1 VRSSARSFD
10 RRWHGPSARRRKAD
24 AVLHVTNGD
33 SAAETL
39 RRTALGGS
47 VLPWQDVLHAGPV
60 PAEPRAQLL
69 ERRATFLAEC
79 GWGSAPGIRGTLQK
93 RDEQLRRAVADGTEV
108 VLWFEHDLYDQL
120 QLLDVLA
127 LSRAM
132 GAAPSAIVV
141 DSFPGKPSF
150 RGLGELTAEELETLW
165 PARGTVGGEALETAV
180 AVWDAFRAREP
191 AALAGWAVGG
201 TPGLRFLAPALE
213 RLLQELPALAG
224 GLSTTER
231 TALLAIADG
240 ASTPSAAF
248 VAAQGLERAPF
259 LGDTWFYRSLAELGR
274 GPARLLETE
283 GGGELPEP
291 PPPLGDR
298 RAFAGLS
305 LRLTSAGRRVLRGE
319 DDRVEL
325 LGIDRWVGGA
335 HIVPDALWRWEPAER
350 RLVAP

>member
-1 VRSSARSFD
+1 M
-10 RRWHGPSARRRKAD
+10 
-24 AVLHVTNGD
+24 
-33 SAAETL
+33 
-39 RRTALGGS
+39 
-47 VLPWQDVLHAGPV
+47 LPWQDALHAGPV
-60 PAEPRAQLL
+60 CAGPRAQLL
-69 ERRATFLAEC
+69 ERRATFLSEC
-79 GWGSAPGIRGTLQK
+79 GWGSAPAILASLQD
-93 RDEQLRRAVADGTEV
+93 RDEQLRRALADGTEV

-150 RGLGELTAEELETLW
+150 RGLGELTVEELETLW
-165 PARGTVGGEALETAV
+165 PARRTVSGEALETAV
-180 AVWDAFRAREP
+180 AVWDAFRAPEP
-191 AALAGWAVGG
+191 VALAGWAVGG
-201 TPGLRFLAPALE
+201 TPGLPFLARALE
-213 RLLQELPALAG
+213 RLLEELPAPVG

-240 ASTPSAAF
+240 ASTPPAAF
-248 VAAQGLERAPF
+248 VAAQDLERAPF

-283 GGGELPEP
+283 AGGGLPEP
-291 PPPLGDR
+291 PPLGDGP
-298 RAFAGLS
+298 AFAGLS
-305 LRLTSAGRRVLRGE
+305 LRLTSAGDRVLRGE

-325 LGIDRWVGGA
+325 LGIDRWVGDA
-335 HIVPDALWRWEPAER
+335 HIVADAVWRWEPAER